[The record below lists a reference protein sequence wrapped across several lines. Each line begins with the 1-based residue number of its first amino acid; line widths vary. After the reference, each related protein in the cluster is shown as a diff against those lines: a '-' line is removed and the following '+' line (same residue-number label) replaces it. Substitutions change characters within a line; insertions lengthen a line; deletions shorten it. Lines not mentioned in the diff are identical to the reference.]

1 MNKGDIMSKKKGK
14 LISVLGARN
23 YITVNYDEFD
33 ECEYIQEALI
43 RKYKDELSEVLI
55 FATEAAQQKNW
66 NEYTYKDRN
75 DKKVYK
81 MGLKKKIDNIIEE
94 YDLDLEIKLIDI
106 PAGFSEEELWEI
118 FNIFTN
124 EINEGDEIYF
134 DVTHGFRYLAM
145 LMMNILNYV
154 KLSKNAEV
162 KSIEYGLF
170 EQLGPAYEVAKL
182 PLEDRNAR
190 ILDLTSFDYLND
202 WVVGVDNFINTG
214 DADKINN
221 LSGRSIGKMFAQ
233 DESMDDQTRKL
244 INKISKLIKSLK
256 YFNDEIKT
264 ARGNKLNNTILN
276 ILTLLDEIEEFET
289 DSNNRISPLLNLID
303 KIKNK
308 FSIFDKNDKKGL
320 KNYFQLLKWCKE
332 HKLVQQGLVIFR
344 ENMISTIADEINE
357 PYLPKHMKD
366 KDYDYTLIE
375 IRDEIGN
382 ALYSLIEEDQE
393 YNPITSQEKFDFI
406 RKGIKE
412 NFSDFLA
419 LYDKFRYKRNDVS
432 HFGLSENSASQ
443 GQKVIDN
450 FDNYT
455 DELQKL
461 LEGKY

>member
-1 MNKGDIMSKKKGK
+1 
-14 LISVLGARN
+14 
-23 YITVNYDEFD
+23 
-33 ECEYIQEALI
+33 
-43 RKYKDELSEVLI
+43 
-55 FATEAAQQKNW
+55 
-66 NEYTYKDRN
+66 
-75 DKKVYK
+75 
-81 MGLKKKIDNIIEE
+81 
-94 YDLDLEIKLIDI
+94 
-106 PAGFSEEELWEI
+106 
-118 FNIFTN
+118 
-124 EINEGDEIYF
+124 
-134 DVTHGFRYLAM
+134 
-145 LMMNILNYV
+145 
-154 KLSKNAEV
+154 
-162 KSIEYGLF
+162 
-170 EQLGPAYEVAKL
+170 
-182 PLEDRNAR
+182 
-190 ILDLTSFDYLND
+190 
-202 WVVGVDNFINTG
+202 
-214 DADKINN
+214 
-221 LSGRSIGKMFAQ
+221 
-233 DESMDDQTRKL
+233 L

-276 ILTLLDEIEEFET
+276 ILSLLDEIENFET
-289 DSNNRISPLLNLID
+289 DSNNRISPLINLID
-303 KIKNK
+303 KIKDK

-357 PYLPKHMKD
+357 PYLPEHMKE

-393 YNPITSQEKFDFI
+393 YNPITNQEKFDFI

-412 NFSDFLA
+412 NFNDFLA

-455 DELQKL
+455 DELQQL
-461 LEGKY
+461 LEEKY